1 MRRGT
6 RFPLVFAL
14 MLGAVVA
21 FSRPAWAPGSIGLED
36 VLKAMKAHPKL
47 VDEINNELKK
57 NMLAPDGVICEGA
70 RFGRQW
76 TYLGGG
82 RAAPYTCVIGKRE
95 LTIEADLT
103 FYDAKGRSLGSDMNE
118 TTFAKAETFRETHVT
133 WKWQNAKPGD

>member
-1 MRRGT
+1 MRRGA
-6 RFPLVFAL
+6 RFPLFFAL
-14 MLGAVVA
+14 VLSAA
-21 FSRPAWAPGSIGLED
+21 FMSSRPAWAPGSISLED
-36 VLKAMKAHPKL
+36 VLKAVKTHAKL
-47 VDEINNELKK
+47 VAEINAELKT
-57 NMLAPDGVICEGA
+57 NGLAADRVICDGA

-76 TYLGGG
+76 TNLGGG